1 MKRRSRTVN
10 SRSTRAASRG
20 RSDALANGDAS
31 LSAQSRDIIGW
42 REWVA
47 LPDLRVG
54 AIKAKVDTG
63 ARTSALHAYRI
74 EPFRRAGA
82 LWLRFELH
90 PLQRSEAMKVTCE
103 ARAVDER
110 AVRNSG
116 GGVERRY
123 IIRTLLKLG
132 DEVWPIEL
140 ALANRDQMGFRMLL
154 GRTALEGRALIE
166 PGRSYLLGARAP
178 RPRRRRKPSL
188 KASRLLR

>member
-1 MKRRSRTVN
+1 MEARLNPKEPFK
-10 SRSTRAASRG
+10 
-20 RSDALANGDAS
+20 
-31 LSAQSRDIIGW
+31 IGW

-54 AIKAKVDTG
+54 AIKAKIDTG
-63 ARTSALHAYRI
+63 ARTSALHAFRV

-90 PLQRSEAMKVTCE
+90 PIQRSDAMKVACE

-110 AVRNSG
+110 MVRNSG
-116 GGVERRY
+116 GGVERRF
-123 IIRTLLKLG
+123 IIRTLLRIG
-132 DEVWPIEL
+132 EDVWPIEL

-166 PGRSYLLGARAP
+166 PGRSYLLGARAAKP
-178 RPRRRRKPSL
+178 RPRRKSSPLRIG
-188 KASRLLR
+188 RLVR

>member
-1 MKRRSRTVN
+1 MEARLTPKEP
-10 SRSTRAASRG
+10 
-20 RSDALANGDAS
+20 LK
-31 LSAQSRDIIGW
+31 IGW

-47 LPDLRVG
+47 LPDLDVG
-54 AIKAKVDTG
+54 AIKAKIDTG

-90 PLQRSEAMKVTCE
+90 PIQRSEAMKVMCE

-110 AVRNSG
+110 MVRNSG

-123 IIRTLLKLG
+123 VIRTLLKLG
-132 DEVWPIEL
+132 DKVWPIEL

-166 PGRSYLLGARAP
+166 PGRSYLLGARAAS
-178 RPRRRRKPSL
+178 PRRRLKAPL

>member
-1 MKRRSRTVN
+1 MEALLLPKESMK
-10 SRSTRAASRG
+10 
-20 RSDALANGDAS
+20 
-31 LSAQSRDIIGW
+31 IGW

-47 LPDLRVG
+47 LPDLKVG
-54 AIKAKVDTG
+54 AIKAKIDTG

-90 PLQRSEAMKVTCE
+90 PLQRSDAMKVVCE

-116 GGVERRY
+116 GRVERRY
-123 IIRTLLKLG
+123 IIRTSLKLG
-132 DEVWPIEL
+132 EEIWPIEL

-154 GRTALEGRALIE
+154 GRTALEGRAVIE

-178 RPRRRRKPSL
+178 KPRRRKPRPL
-188 KASRLLR
+188 RAGRLTR